1 PSGSPGTYT
10 ATQWGEP
17 TDILVSGDYDSDGKA
32 DVAVWRPSNGVWF
45 ILPSGSP
52 GAYTAAQWGAN
63 ADVPI
68 SQETDILRF
77 LP

>member
-52 GAYTAAQWGAN
+52 GTYLAQQWGMTG
-63 ADVPI
+63 DMPI
-68 SQETDILRF
+68 SSLTGILNSI
-77 LP
+77 P